1 MNEELQIKDL
11 KGLIYGIIAEEG
23 HLTGFV
29 NSKRIALYAC
39 LEIAD
44 ACLEIAAELNIEVF
58 SEAIYEILDT
68 YTNKQD

>member
-39 LEIAD
+39 LEIA
-44 ACLEIAAELNIEVF
+44 AELNIEVF